1 MLIYCA
7 AVSVVQSLALA
18 RYKQWQFGTE
28 AKESPFQ
35 TTAVLF
41 FFLAQYTILN
51 IYRAFIYPRFV
62 SPLRHIPG
70 PTGGHF
76 FFGQAINLF
85 RAPTP
90 TSLYT
95 EWSREHPD
103 APLLRYLGVGGGEVL
118 VLNSPEAFRDVLQ
131 THCYAFAKPD
141 RLRHMTRPFA
151 GKGLGMLEFDEHKA
165 HRRMMNAAF
174 TPENVRRLEPVFQ
187 QKACELGDLIGQVI
201 DDFAADGGGGG
212 GGVIDCTETFN
223 KATMDVICVALFG
236 VDPDNIGRD
245 NNGNNSS
252 SIQKPGGG
260 GAGANSEKEQQRYS
274 FRGAYNTIFAMNAV
288 ESALMLADSFVPL
301 RWLPCE
307 ANRKFKTTTIWLNTT
322 LRQLIRERRNDMV
335 SAKSSGGGDEQ
346 SRDILA
352 HLIEQSLP
360 GGSYNNLGGGWN
372 PTSIQLLFL
381 LLAGHDTS
389 SNALSWSAYTM
400 ATNPDIQDKLR
411 REVVGLLSSL
421 SKHRK
426 TTTTATP
433 SPSSSGGIS
442 SSSSLPSFAEI
453 DALPYLHNF
462 VREVLRV
469 YPPAAI
475 MFRQATAADVTIQ
488 GVRIPKGTAI
498 DLVPAVASM
507 DRAVWGADAD
517 AVRPERW
524 EESSEQLAY
533 AYEVFG
539 NGPRICVGKQFAL
552 VEIKTF
558 LFAMVSR
565 FRFVGVEGDGFTVEN
580 PSFVL
585 RPAGMRVRV
594 EKV

>member
-7 AVSVVQSLALA
+7 AVSAVQSLALA

-28 AKESPFQ
+28 VKESPFQ

-70 PTGGHF
+70 PNGGHF

-131 THCYAFAKPD
+131 THCYAFTKPD

-174 TPENVRRLEPVFQ
+174 TPENVRWLEPVFQ

-212 GGVIDCTETFN
+212 GGGVIDCTETFN

-236 VDPDNIGRD
+236 IDPDNIGRD
-245 NNGNNSS
+245 NSNSS
-252 SIQKPGGG
+252 IPKPGGG
-260 GAGANSEKEQQRYS
+260 SANEKGQYS
-274 FRGAYNTIFAMNAV
+274 FRDAYNTIFAMNAV

-307 ANRKFKTTTIWLNTT
+307 ANRKFKTTTTWLNTT

-335 SAKSSGGGDEQ
+335 SAKAAGGGDEQ

-360 GGSYNNLGGGWN
+360 GGSAEGMEDEYMVGH
-372 PTSIQLLFL
+372 LLFL

-411 REVVGLLSSL
+411 REVVELLSSL

-426 TTTTATP
+426 TTTTTTP
-433 SPSSSGGIS
+433 SPSSSGGI

-488 GVRIPKGTAI
+488 GVRIPKGTSI

-507 DRAVWGADAD
+507 DRAVWGVDAD

>member
-35 TTAVLF
+35 TAAVLF

-103 APLLRYLGVGGGEVL
+103 SPLLRYLGVGGGEVL

-174 TPENVRRLEPVFQ
+174 TPENV
-187 QKACELGDLIGQVI
+187 I
-201 DDFAADGGGGG
+201 DAVAADGGGG

-236 VDPDNIGRD
+236 IDPDNIGRD
-245 NNGNNSS
+245 NNGTSS
-252 SIQKPGGG
+252 GIPKPGGG
-260 GAGANSEKEQQRYS
+260 GAGANDEKGQRYS

-307 ANRKFKTTTIWLNTT
+307 ANRKFKTTTTWLNTT

-335 SAKSSGGGDEQ
+335 SAKSAGGGDEQ

-360 GGSYNNLGGGWN
+360 GG
-372 PTSIQLLFL
+372 LLFL

-389 SNALSWSAYTM
+389 SNALSWSAYTL

-411 REVVGLLSSL
+411 REVVELLSSS
-421 SKHRK
+421 SKHRERTTK
-426 TTTTATP
+426 TIP
-433 SPSSSGGIS
+433 SPSSSSGIS

-475 MFRQATAADVTIQ
+475 MFRQAAATDDVTIQ
-488 GVRIPKGTAI
+488 GVRIPKGTSI

-507 DRAVWGADAD
+507 GRAVWGADAD

-524 EESSEQLAY
+524 ERSSEQLAY

>member
-35 TTAVLF
+35 TAAVLF
-41 FFLAQYTILN
+41 VFLAQYTILN

-165 HRRMMNAAF
+165 HRRMMTAAF

-201 DDFAADGGGGG
+201 DDVAAGGGGGGG

-245 NNGNNSS
+245 NNGTNSS
-252 SIQKPGGG
+252 TTKPGGG
-260 GAGANSEKEQQRYS
+260 GAGANDEKARRYS
-274 FRGAYNTIFAMNAV
+274 FRDAYNTIFAMNAV

-307 ANRKFKTTTIWLNTT
+307 ANRKFKTTTTWLNTT

-335 SAKSSGGGDEQ
+335 SAKSAGGGDEQ

-360 GGSYNNLGGGWN
+360 GGSAEGMEDEYMVGH
-372 PTSIQLLFL
+372 LLFL

-411 REVVGLLSSL
+411 REVVELLSSS

-426 TTTTATP
+426 TTTTTIP

-488 GVRIPKGTAI
+488 GYRIPKGTSI